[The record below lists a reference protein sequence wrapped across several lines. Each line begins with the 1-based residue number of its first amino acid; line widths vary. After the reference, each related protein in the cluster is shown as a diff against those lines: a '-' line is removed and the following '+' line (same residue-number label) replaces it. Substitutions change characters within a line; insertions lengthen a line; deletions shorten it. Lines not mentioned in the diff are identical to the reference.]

1 MSKRTSVI
9 LSVLVG
15 LLGTLSPS
23 YSGEIFMQSSPTQ
36 YSSDLREWTQK
47 VQEEPTAVNYT
58 RRAEALRRLG
68 LRKEAVDDINA
79 SLNMEPTNV
88 ATMVLKGQVYFED
101 GLFPEAVGS
110 LNNAIKTDPNFA
122 GGYLLRAL
130 TYLRMKEYGKALDDA
145 NTVLKSEPKSATGL
159 LARGTAYEGLR
170 KYSDAIEDLT
180 AAIAVNP
187 NLDKAYYW
195 RAEAYQNTQQ
205 YQKSVDDYLAAIK
218 ITPDFRPAQIGLALS
233 YYKMGKDTEAL
244 DVLSD
249 AIEFHD
255 ADDLLAVN
263 TYEGRKAT
271 DTNDTPDPEY
281 NLGQQIEE
289 DLKECLVI
297 FDDILK
303 DKPGDRDALRE
314 RGIAN
319 MHLGKFKEAQK
330 DFVAANKG
338 LPENPSE
345 FSGLGSE
352 DAYKAAVP
360 LYKKGNEA
368 LSNRDYAGALKAYQ
382 DAIKQYP
389 QFGRAWHNMAIA
401 CSGLGDNFSAE
412 LCCIHAISFRPSDWK
427 LWRTLGNV
435 MFSEYKQD
443 KGDPKKLWA
452 SATAFNEALLFN
464 PDTEADKN
472 EIRHL
477 LSAVKSNERALTPQI
492 NFQITTMPI
501 N

>member
-1 MSKRTSVI
+1 MSKRSSVI

-15 LLGTLSPS
+15 LVGATTPS
-23 YSGEIFMQSSPTQ
+23 YCGEVFMQASPTQ
-36 YSSDLREWTQK
+36 FSSDLTEWTQK
-47 VQEEPTAVNYT
+47 VQGDPSPVNLA
-58 RRAEALRRLG
+58 RRAEALRRIG
-68 LRKEAVDDINA
+68 LRKEAVDDINK
-79 SLNMEPTNV
+79 SLELEPTNV

-101 GLFPEAVGS
+101 GMFPEAVSS
-110 LNNAIKTDPNFA
+110 LNSAIKTDPNFA
-122 GGYLLRAL
+122 GGYEWRAL
-130 TYLRMKEYGKALDDA
+130 TYLRMKDYGKALDDA
-145 NTVLKSEPKSATGL
+145 NTVIKADPKSAMGYL
-159 LARGTAYEGLR
+159 IRGAANNGLR
-170 KYSDAIEDLT
+170 KYDDAIADLNK
-180 AAIAVNP
+180 AIGMNS

-218 ITPDFRPAQIGLALS
+218 LQSDFRPAQIGLALS
-233 YYKMGKDTEAL
+233 YYKLGKDAQAL

-255 ADDLLAVN
+255 ANDLLAVN
-263 TYEGRKAT
+263 RYEGKKAT
-271 DTNDTPDPEY
+271 DTNSIPDPEY

-289 DLKECLVI
+289 DLKECLAL
-297 FDDILK
+297 FDNILK

-319 MHLGKFKEAQK
+319 MHLGKYKEAQK
-330 DFVAANKG
+330 DFETANKG
-338 LPENPSE
+338 LPDNPTE

-352 DAYKAAVP
+352 DSYKAAVP
-360 LYKKGNEA
+360 LYKAGNEA
-368 LSNRDYAGALKAYQ
+368 LAKRDYAGALNAYQ
-382 DAIKQYP
+382 DALKQYP

-412 LCCIHAISFRPSDWK
+412 LCCIHAISYRPSDWK

-435 MFSEYKQD
+435 MYSEYKSD

-452 SATAFNEALLFN
+452 SATAFNEALAFN
-464 PDTEADKN
+464 PDTEDDKK
-472 EIRHL
+472 ELKQL
-477 LSAVKSNERALTPQI
+477 LSAVKTNERALTPQI

>member
-1 MSKRTSVI
+1 MSKRTYVI
-9 LSVLVG
+9 LSALVG
-15 LLGTLSPS
+15 LVGATLPS
-23 YSGEIFMQSSPTQ
+23 YSGEVFMQSSPTQ
-36 YSSDLREWTQK
+36 YSSDLREWTEK
-47 VQEEPTAVNYT
+47 VQNAPTAVNYT
-58 RRAEALRRLG
+58 RRAEALRRIG

-101 GLFPEAVGS
+101 GLFPEAEKT
-110 LNNAIKTDPNFA
+110 LTDAIKSDPNFA
-122 GGYLLRAL
+122 GGYELRAL
-130 TYLRMKEYGKALDDA
+130 TFLRMKQYGKALDDA
-145 NTVLKSEPKSATGL
+145 NTLIKADPKSAMGFL
-159 LARGTAYEGLR
+159 IRGTAYNGLR
-170 KYSDAIEDLT
+170 KYDNAIQDLT
-180 AAIAVNP
+180 TAIGMNP
-187 NLDKAYYW
+187 SLDKAYYW
-195 RAEAYQNTQQ
+195 RAEAYQNTDQ

-218 ITPDFRPAQIGLALS
+218 IQSDFRPAQIGLALS
-233 YYKMGKDTEAL
+233 YYKLGKDAEAL

-255 ADDLLAVN
+255 ADDLFAMN
-263 TYEGRKAT
+263 TFEGKKAT

-289 DLKECLVI
+289 DLKECLGI
-297 FDDILK
+297 FDNILK

-330 DFVAANKG
+330 DFDAANKG
-338 LPENPSE
+338 LPQNPSE

-352 DAYKAAVP
+352 DDYKAAVP
-360 LYKKGNEA
+360 LYKQGNEA
-368 LSNRDYAGALKAYQ
+368 LANRDYATALKAYQ
-382 DAIKQYP
+382 DAIKKYP

-412 LCCIHAISFRPSDWK
+412 LCCIHAISFRPDDWK
-427 LWRTLGNV
+427 LWRTFGNV
-435 MFSEYKQD
+435 LFSEYKGD
-443 KGDPKKLWA
+443 KGDPKKLSA
-452 SATAFNEALLFN
+452 SAVAFNEALLFN
-464 PDTEADKN
+464 PDTESDKN

-477 LSAVKSNERALTPQI
+477 LAAVKNNERALTPQI

>member
-1 MSKRTSVI
+1 MNKRTYLI
-9 LSVLVG
+9 LSVGLG
-15 LLGTLSPS
+15 LLGTFSPS
-23 YSGEIFMQSSPTQ
+23 YSGEVFMQSSPTQ

-47 VQEEPTAVNYT
+47 VQQEPSAVNYSQ
-58 RRAEALRRLG
+58 RAEALRRVG

-101 GLFPEAVGS
+101 GLFPEAVSS
-110 LNNAIKTDPNFA
+110 LNSAIKTDPNFA
-122 GGYLLRAL
+122 GGYELRAL

-145 NTVLKSEPKSATGL
+145 NVVIKAEPSSAMGYL
-159 LARGTAYEGLR
+159 IRGTAYNGLR
-170 KYSDAIEDLT
+170 KYDSAIEDLT
-180 AAIAVNP
+180 KSIGINP
-187 NLDKAYYW
+187 KLDKAYYW
-195 RAEAYQNTQQ
+195 RGEAYQNLQE

-233 YYKMGKDTEAL
+233 YYKLGKDAEAL
-244 DVLSD
+244 DVLND

-263 TYEGRKAT
+263 RYEGKKAT
-271 DTNDTPDPEY
+271 DTADLPDPEY

-289 DLKECLVI
+289 DLKQAMAI
-297 FDDILK
+297 FDNILK

-319 MHLGKFKEAQK
+319 MHLGKYKEAQK
-330 DFVAANKG
+330 DFDAANKG
-338 LPENPSE
+338 LPTNPTE

-360 LYKKGNEA
+360 LYKSGNEA
-368 LSNRDYAGALKAYQ
+368 LANRDYAGALKAYQ

-412 LCCIHAISFRPSDWK
+412 LCCVHAISYRPDDWK

-435 MFSEYKQD
+435 MHSEYKAD

-452 SATAFNEALLFN
+452 SAAAFNEALLFN

-472 EIRHL
+472 ELRHL
-477 LSAVKSNERALTPQI
+477 LAQVKSGERALTPQI